1 MNRPTTPWCKG
12 HVSRSI
18 RDYGDRALLVE
29 CESTDDAL
37 AVTMQVHHA
46 AIPGVVDVVPAAR
59 TVLVEL
65 AHPRLQAATRRQL
78 IRLRVES
85 STSTASRDVDIVIEV
100 EYDGDDLAEVATLT
114 GLDVRAVIET
124 HTATAWRVGFCGFAP
139 GFAYLIDGDPRL
151 NVPRKPEPRTC
162 VPAGS
167 VGLAGEFSGIYPRE
181 SPGGWQ
187 LIGHTDASMWDVHRS
202 EPALLT
208 PGMWVRFRA
217 L

>member
-1 MNRPTTPWCKG
+1 
-12 HVSRSI
+12 
-18 RDYGDRALLVE
+18 
-29 CESTDDAL
+29 
-37 AVTMQVHHA
+37 MQVHHA

-59 TVLVEL
+59 TVLIEL
-65 AHPRLQAATRRQL
+65 EHHRIQAATRR
-78 IRLRVES
+78 RLSRLDVES
-85 STSTASRDVDIVIEV
+85 TSSTALSGADVVIDV
-100 EYDGDDLAEVATLT
+100 RYDGDDLAEVATLT
-114 GLDVRAVIET
+114 GLDAQAVVET

-151 NVPRKPEPRTC
+151 HVPRKPEPRTR
-162 VPAGS
+162 VPVGA

-217 L
+217 I